1 VAEATPAIRTFP
13 GRSCA
18 LPEAC
23 VARSC
28 DKHHRTPFGMKK
40 NAADDSAEPLEGFPN
55 KLPDRSLPDGTT
67 TTRGP
72 SQSGCRDVPPLP
84 KPTRGEWSMANPSP
98 RIVERDSDPKLAGV
112 EILVRQLVSDIIEE
126 DRLAAT
132 AEVSKTD
139 QVILDVEVDG
149 VRCLLLRVPESQTAL
164 SPREL
169 EIARMVAKGYPNKA
183 IASVLEISSWTVASH
198 LRRVFSKLGVSS
210 RAAMVARLL
219 EDGSLADLARG
230 APPQPPVLQPRPAR
244 RSFPAGSAP

>member
-1 VAEATPAIRTFP
+1 
-13 GRSCA
+13 
-18 LPEAC
+18 
-23 VARSC
+23 
-28 DKHHRTPFGMKK
+28 
-40 NAADDSAEPLEGFPN
+40 
-55 KLPDRSLPDGTT
+55 
-67 TTRGP
+67 
-72 SQSGCRDVPPLP
+72 
-84 KPTRGEWSMANPSP
+84 MANPSP

-112 EILVRQLVSDIIEE
+112 EILVRQLVSDILEE

-230 APPQPPVLQPRPAR
+230 VPPQPPVLQPRPAR

>member
-1 VAEATPAIRTFP
+1 
-13 GRSCA
+13 
-18 LPEAC
+18 
-23 VARSC
+23 
-28 DKHHRTPFGMKK
+28 
-40 NAADDSAEPLEGFPN
+40 
-55 KLPDRSLPDGTT
+55 
-67 TTRGP
+67 
-72 SQSGCRDVPPLP
+72 
-84 KPTRGEWSMANPSP
+84 MANPLP

-112 EILVRQLVSDIIEE
+112 ETLVRQLLSDIIE
-126 DRLAAT
+126 DRLTAAT
-132 AEVSKTD
+132 ELSKPD

-149 VRCLLLRVPESQTAL
+149 VRCLLLRVPESQPAL

-169 EIARMVAKGYPNKA
+169 EIARMVAKGYPNKT

-230 APPQPPVLQPRPAR
+230 GRPQPILQPRPA